1 MPAGRERRRRVG
13 HASAGPPRRRGLHAA
28 LCLLAVATA
37 CSRPSRGGT
46 AELDLDKPYVSNRCP
61 LPDGARGYPITAVA
75 LGESSLDPAWLTA
88 LARTVAYRWRVPT
101 RLPSQHAG
109 FASLTAS
116 VLPDAPRWAGDWKPS
131 ARHRAEVV
139 VRIGPSGVVGEPET
153 RSTSGDPLFD
163 ESLLTFHA
171 DPVPATPRLP
181 SPPVGG
187 ADTVRVLLRFG
198 GEPQPGER
206 TGVVRFARQQREV
219 RIMPPSLLV
228 RLTPN
233 ERAVV
238 KYDVGTDGRV
248 VPASLHMIQSSSEGF
263 ARAVERALYARRFPP
278 AQGDCAP
285 IRVTVVQVFGLQ

>member
-1 MPAGRERRRRVG
+1 MPRVGQVSAGR
-13 HASAGPPRRRGLHAA
+13 AARRGLRVA
-28 LCLLAVATA
+28 LCLLAVVGA
-37 CSRPSRGGT
+37 CARPSRGGQG
-46 AELDLDKPYVSNRCP
+46 ELDPEKPYVFTRCP
-61 LPDGARGYPITAVA
+61 LPDDARGYPITAIA
-75 LGESSLDPAWLTA
+75 LGDSSLDPAWLTA
-88 LARTVAYRWRVPT
+88 LARSVAYRWRVPT

-109 FASLTAS
+109 FATLTAT
-116 VLPDAPRWAGDWKPS
+116 VLPDAPRWAEDWKPS
-131 ARHRAEVV
+131 TRHRAEVV
-139 VRIGPSGVVGEPET
+139 VKIGPSGVVGEPET

-163 ESLLTFHA
+163 ESLLSFHA

-187 ADTVRVLLRFG
+187 ADTIRVLLRFG

-206 TGVVRFARQQREV
+206 AGIVRFARQQREV

-248 VPASLHMIQSSSEGF
+248 VPGSLHMIQSTSEGF
-263 ARAVERALYARRFPP
+263 RHAVERALHARRFPP
-278 AQGDCAP
+278 AQGDCSP
-285 IRVTVVQVFGLQ
+285 IRVTVVQVFGMS